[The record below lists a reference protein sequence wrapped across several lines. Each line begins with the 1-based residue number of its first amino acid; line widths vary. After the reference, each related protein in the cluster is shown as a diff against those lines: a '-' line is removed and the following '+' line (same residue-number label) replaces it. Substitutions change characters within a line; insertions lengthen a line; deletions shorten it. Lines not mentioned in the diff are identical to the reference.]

1 MIHIIR
7 HRLHK
12 HTISFK
18 HAFEGLFWA
27 LKTQPNYIIHLTLSV
42 LAVVFGLIFSIP
54 KSDWIVLFTLIS
66 VGLAFETIN
75 SAIEQT
81 LDCVSLERRSDIKI
95 AKDASAAAMLIFSIG
110 AAFVAWLI
118 FSPYFF

>member
-1 MIHIIR
+1 MIHLIK
-7 HRLHK
+7 HRIHK

-18 HAFEGLFWA
+18 HAFEGLFWV
-27 LKTQPNYIIHLTLSV
+27 LKSQPNYIIHLTLSA
-42 LAVVFGLIFSIP
+42 LAIVFGFIFSIP
-54 KSDWIVLFTLIS
+54 KGDWIAIFILIS
-66 VGLAFETIN
+66 VGLAIETIN

-81 LDCVSLERRSDIKI
+81 LDCVSLEKRQDIKI

-110 AAFVAWLI
+110 AAFVAWII